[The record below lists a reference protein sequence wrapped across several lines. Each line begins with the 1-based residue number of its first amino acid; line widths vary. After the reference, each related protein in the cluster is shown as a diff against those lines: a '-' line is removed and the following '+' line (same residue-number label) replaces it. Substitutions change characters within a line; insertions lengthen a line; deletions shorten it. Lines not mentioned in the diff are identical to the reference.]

1 MVGSLSYQL
10 QKNKL
15 VSGFGLV
22 HRPRRNYGSGVVRKT
37 IGAISRPALTY
48 VANKI
53 ADMISGEGI
62 HKRRPAIHRR
72 KTVRTA
78 GSFRP
83 TGFGMA
89 RRAPRKRLTRV
100 RHVTSACGY
109 RRKPRSTLHR
119 RSRTVRTVRRVLF

>member
-1 MVGSLSYQL
+1 MVGYIGYKL

-53 ADMISGEGI
+53 ADMISGEGS
-62 HKRRPAIHRR
+62 RRTIHRPR
-72 KTVRTA
+72 TVRSA
-78 GSFRP
+78 SGFRP
-83 TGFGMA
+83 TGYGMA
-89 RRAPRKRLTRV
+89 RRAPRKRLTLVRRV
-100 RHVTSACGY
+100 SDIGGGY
-109 RRKPRSTLHR
+109 KRRAPIRRPRSTLHR
-119 RSRTVRTVRRVLF
+119 RRVVRRV

>member
-10 QKNKL
+10 AKNRKI
-15 VSGFGLV
+15 SGFGLV

-72 KTVRTA
+72 KTIRGT
-78 GSFRP
+78 SFRP
-83 TGFGMA
+83 TGYGLA

-109 RRKPRSTLHR
+109 RRKPRSTLQK
-119 RSRTVRTVRRVLF
+119 RTVRRVLF

>member
-1 MVGSLSYQL
+1 MVGSIGYQF
-10 QKNKL
+10 QKNRKI
-15 VSGFGLV
+15 SGFGLV
-22 HRPRRNYGSGVVRKT
+22 HHPRRNYGSGVVRKT

-53 ADMISGEGI
+53 ADMISGEGS
-62 HKRRPAIHRR
+62 RRRIHRPR
-72 KTVRTA
+72 TVRSA

-83 TGFGMA
+83 TGYGLA

-109 RRKPRSTLHR
+109 RRKPRSTLHKK
-119 RSRTVRTVRRVLF
+119 TVRRVLF

>member
-1 MVGSLSYQL
+1 MVGSIGYQL
-10 QKNKL
+10 QKNRKI
-15 VSGFGLV
+15 SGFGLV

-53 ADMISGEGI
+53 ADMISGEGS
-62 HKRRPAIHRR
+62 RRRIHRPR
-72 KTVRTA
+72 TVRSA

-83 TGFGMA
+83 TGYGMA

-109 RRKPRSTLHR
+109 RRKPRSTLQK
-119 RSRTVRTVRRVLF
+119 RTVRRVLF

>member
-1 MVGSLSYQL
+1 MVGSIGFQL
-10 QKNKL
+10 QKNRR

-22 HRPRRNYGSGVVRKT
+22 HHPRRNYGSGVVRKT

-72 KTVRTA
+72 KTIRGT
-78 GSFRP
+78 SFRP
-83 TGFGMA
+83 TGYDMA
-89 RRAPRKRLTRV
+89 RRAPRKRLTLVRRV
-100 RHVTSACGY
+100 SAIGGGY
-109 RRKPRSTLHR
+109 KRRAAIRRPRSTLHR
-119 RSRTVRTVRRVLF
+119 NC